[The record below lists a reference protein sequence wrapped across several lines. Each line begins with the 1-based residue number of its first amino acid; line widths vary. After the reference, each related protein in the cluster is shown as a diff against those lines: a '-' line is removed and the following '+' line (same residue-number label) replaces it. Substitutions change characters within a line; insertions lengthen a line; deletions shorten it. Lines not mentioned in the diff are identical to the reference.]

1 MPQNQLNGKEMNLFW
16 ASVFLL
22 FPLLALSYV
31 GWHVW
36 ALLPFSSAWKSA
48 VLVVGLL
55 CFLLLLFDVSGRLD
69 TLPGSV
75 AI

>member
-16 ASVFLL
+16 AAVFLL